1 MDDSKI
7 DELLRISKENNA
19 ILKQL
24 LYAIA
29 QSSNNQYIKDFI
41 INFIANLAADKY
53 QGNNKI

>member
-7 DELLRISKENNA
+7 DELLRISKESNA

-24 LYAIA
+24 LYGIA

-41 INFIANLAADKY
+41 INFMANLAADKY

>member
-24 LYAIA
+24 LYGIA

-41 INFIANLAADKY
+41 INFMANLAADKY